1 MEVGVISGSFTEG
14 EVLTGS
20 ESEKYTV
27 GSINTDDIV
36 DPYMPIMII

>member
-20 ESEKYTV
+20 ESGAKYTV

-36 DPYMPIMII
+36 DPYAIMII